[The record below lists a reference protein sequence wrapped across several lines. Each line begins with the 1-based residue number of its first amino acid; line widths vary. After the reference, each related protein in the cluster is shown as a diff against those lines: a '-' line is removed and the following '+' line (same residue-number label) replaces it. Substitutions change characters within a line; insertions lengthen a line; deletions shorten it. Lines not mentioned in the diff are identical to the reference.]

1 MRALPVLILAVLL
14 GAGCVATSAPKSA
27 MSPKQRG
34 EARARAD
41 IAAGEMRI
49 LYYGKPWSVGK
60 PLKDDRTG
68 LPVEIVEGCEV
79 SAEFVEETDAY
90 NAVMHGADR
99 RPPAQ

>member
-1 MRALPVLILAVLL
+1 MRAFLILLLATLL
-14 GAGCVATSAPKSA
+14 GTGCVTASAPKSA
-27 MSPKQRG
+27 LTPKQRG

-41 IAAGEMRI
+41 MAAGKMRI

-68 LPVEIVEGCEV
+68 LPVVIVEGCEV

-90 NAVMHGADR
+90 NAIMRGAGATR
-99 RPPAQ
+99 

>member
-1 MRALPVLILAVLL
+1 MRTLHVFLLAALL
-14 GAGCVATSAPKSA
+14 GAGCVTSPASKST
-27 MSPKQRG
+27 MTPKQRG

-41 IAAGEMRI
+41 IAAGKMRI

-79 SAEFVEETDAY
+79 SAEFVAETDAY
-90 NAVMHGADR
+90 NAVMREAGTTR
-99 RPPAQ
+99 